1 LESEASVLNKIASL
15 ASRWSVLISGM
26 ADLQHLNYL
35 YDLVVKENE
44 EEKRAVAE
52 AKRKRGN

>member
-1 LESEASVLNKIASL
+1 MPVT
-15 ASRWSVLISGM
+15 

-35 YDLVVKENE
+35 YDLAVKENE

-52 AKRKRGN
+52 AQRKRGN